1 MKMKRLFCLLA
12 LSTMLFGCNKTSKN
26 SSNNNNN
33 NVIQNA
39 ITLNATTISLSEEK
53 TFQLEATVDPSL
65 EKYLLFW
72 SSEDDRVA
80 TVSDNGL
87 VTAVKVGYTII
98 VAQVGKYF
106 ARCAVEV
113 TNYVPMDSLS
123 VSFERTTFNL
133 NVNDTYELNPVVK
146 LGNQVINGYT
156 VTSLISDVNVISYAN
171 NVITALQAGNAD
183 ILLTYSY
190 LEYSVQ
196 QLLHVAVY

>member
-12 LSTMLFGCNKTSKN
+12 FATMLFGCNKASKN
-26 SSNNNNN
+26 NSNNNN

-39 ITLNATTISLSEEK
+39 ITLNATTISISEEK
-53 TFQLEATVDPSL
+53 TFQLEATVDPTL
-65 EKYLLFW
+65 ERYLLFW
-72 SSEDDRVA
+72 SSEDERVA

-87 VTAVKVGYTII
+87 VTAIKTGYTII

-113 TNYVPMDSLS
+113 TNYVPLDSLS

-133 NVNDTYELNPVVK
+133 NVDDTYELTPVVK
-146 LGNQVINGYT
+146 LGSEVIEQYT
-156 VTSLISDVNVISYAN
+156 VTSLISDDEVISYSN
-171 NVITALQAGNAD
+171 GVITALSAGNAD